1 MTYNGNG
8 LIVSGSEKGNARKG
22 GTYNQREIT
31 RPWRASVERR
41 AWLQELRQAAE
52 EGYDEFGG
60 TTYVEG
66 PEEIT
71 PTHHQFVARLI
82 ELCPPRA
89 RILDAACGTGRYF
102 GMILAAGHRVTG
114 ADQSAGMLARARA
127 RHPEADTEKVG
138 LQELDF
144 DARFDAVLCVDAME
158 FVFPEDWPLVLANLC
173 RALRSGGRLYLTV
186 EQVTG
191 REVEQAFATASVQ
204 GLPVV
209 RGENILRGGYHFYPS
224 SEQVT
229 DWVRDAGLT
238 TIEEAHSDHGSY
250 GYYHLLAE
258 KAG

>member
-1 MTYNGNG
+1 MED
-8 LIVSGSEKGNARKG
+8 LPSEEENLLAR
-22 GTYNQREIT
+22 ES
-31 RPWRASVERR
+31 SVERR
-41 AWLQELRQAAE
+41 AWLRELRRAAE

-71 PTHHQFVARLI
+71 LTHHQFVARLT

-102 GMILAAGHRVTG
+102 GMILTAGHRVTG

-127 RHPEADTEKVG
+127 RHPEVDTKKVG

-158 FVFPEDWPLVLANLC
+158 FVFPEDWPLVLANLG
-173 RALRSGGRLYLTV
+173 RALRSKGHLYLTV
-186 EQVTG
+186 EQVDV
-191 REVEQAFATASVQ
+191 RELEKAFGTASAQ

-209 RGENILRGGYHFYPS
+209 PGENILRGGYHFYPT

-229 DWVRDAGLT
+229 DWLRDAGLT
-238 TIEEAHSDHGSY
+238 TTQEAHSDHGSY
-250 GYYHLLAE
+250 GYYHLLTQ
-258 KAG
+258 KAN